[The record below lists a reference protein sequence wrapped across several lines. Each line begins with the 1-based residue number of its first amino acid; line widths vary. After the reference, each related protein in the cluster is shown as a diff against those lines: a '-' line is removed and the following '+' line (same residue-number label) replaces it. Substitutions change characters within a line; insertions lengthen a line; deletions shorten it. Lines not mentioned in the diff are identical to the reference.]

1 MQQFIVLFVLQNSIN
16 PVEDLCQ
23 TPPGI
28 LALDN
33 MVYFAKMHGE
43 NYTKVNIEY
52 DSIVRLLFGL

>member
-1 MQQFIVLFVLQNSIN
+1 MSLQNSIN
-16 PVEDLCQ
+16 PVEDLSQ

-43 NYTKVNIEY
+43 NYTKVGP
-52 DSIVRLLFGL
+52 DAHSVGQ

>member
-1 MQQFIVLFVLQNSIN
+1 MSFLLQNSIN

-43 NYTKVNIEY
+43 NYTKVGVKY
-52 DSIVRLLFGL
+52 QK